1 MKLQF
6 WSMDMIFAIVIFS
19 IAILLLTYAWFSISQ
34 QFSITYTN
42 TLSNMQTNAQ
52 QLSNRLVTTGSPASW
67 YYSMDPSNLSTWTN
81 MSIGFAEINGSALSS
96 AKIAKLEAASQVNYQ
111 ASKQLLGVNYN
122 YYIQIYSPQLY
133 NYTIGLNPSLYN
145 ATTVVVSSTPII
157 MDNGVPA
164 TLKVILWTAN
174 QGVSVSTIT
183 IYTTEPTT
191 I

>member
-1 MKLQF
+1 
-6 WSMDMIFAIVIFS
+6 MDMIFAIVIFS